1 MEPKSFGEL
10 LRFYRESY
18 GDRAGLNRPG
28 QPRIEL
34 KAQALINCLLEHG
47 VRISAPSFSE
57 IEKGVSLP
65 REAQAFYDA
74 VSICLALNPSESE
87 ALLLALSR
95 DILTNRLSS
104 ETAHRVIDAR
114 YTDRAAKP
122 QN

>member
-1 MEPKSFGEL
+1 MESKSFGEL

-18 GDRAGLNRPG
+18 GDRMGLNRPG
-28 QPRIEL
+28 QPKMEL
-34 KAQALINCLLEHG
+34 KAQALINCLFEHG

-65 REAQAFYDA
+65 REAQAFFDA
-74 VSICLALNPSESE
+74 ASICLALDPGESE

-104 ETAHRVIDAR
+104 ETAHKVIDAR
-114 YTDRAAKP
+114 YGDLAH
-122 QN
+122 